1 MIKFPDS
8 IDAPSV
14 KDIVIEAIMNDIQ
27 YLENQG
33 RKIIRVEGNYALKA
47 FLFPDET
54 FEDYIPRNASY
65 ELGTLYTDEIISSG
79 LEYPKYRIVVEEV
92 TEIRW
97 INFGD

>member
-1 MIKFPDS
+1 MIRFPNS
-8 IDAPSV
+8 VDAPSIQDV
-14 KDIVIEAIMNDIQ
+14 VIEAIMNDIQ

-33 RKIIRVEGNYALKA
+33 RKVIRVEGNYALKA

-65 ELGTLYTDEIISSG
+65 ELGTLYTDDVYTEI
-79 LEYPKYRIVVEEV
+79 EYPKYRIVVEEV
-92 TEIRW
+92 TEVRW